1 MAMIASKATDRLSGR
16 YVPEEDTPVAAA
28 AGECGVVGR
37 DGYVE
42 DFVAVC
48 GVGLD

>member
-1 MAMIASKATDRLSGR
+1 MAMVASKAAEGLSGR
-16 YVPEEDTPVAAA
+16 YVPEEDASVAAA

-42 DFVAVC
+42 DFVAVS